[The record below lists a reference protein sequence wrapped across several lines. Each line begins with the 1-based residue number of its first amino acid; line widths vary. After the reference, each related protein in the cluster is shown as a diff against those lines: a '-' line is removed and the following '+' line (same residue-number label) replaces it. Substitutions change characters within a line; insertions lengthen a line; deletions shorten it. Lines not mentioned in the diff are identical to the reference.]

1 MVEHNCF
8 LCALEL
14 QKSERPPWRMLQSGA
29 FRLRRLSSY
38 CLWNSVTS
46 GLLILPMFWGLWK
59 KSGNWGDASESR
71 SASWPLPP
79 TRRTETGV
87 TSPACGVGWRASC
100 PEPACTSGSWSLRVW
115 VFGWLHACL
124 IPSVVGQGKLP
135 LGLTSENAKKTK
147 DSLLSLFS
155 SLFLA
160 PLFVVLRMEKL
171 LPLHSLPKNHNHFLF
186 CLSFTDQFCSLSTVC
201 TFGCVL
207 VSYLLGS
214 QSCQLCCS
222 PCICHPLWN
231 ILCCLLLW
239 VVSI

>member
-1 MVEHNCF
+1 MLVKQRHIRIVDLAHVLGFVEEVRH
-8 LCALEL
+8 
-14 QKSERPPWRMLQSGA
+14 
-29 FRLRRLSSY
+29 
-38 CLWNSVTS
+38 
-46 GLLILPMFWGLWK
+46 WG
-59 KSGNWGDASESR
+59 NASESQ

-79 TRRTETGV
+79 TRRMETEV
-87 TSPACGVGWRASC
+87 TSPARGLGWRASC
-100 PEPACTSGSWSLRVW
+100 PEPTCTSGSWSLLVS

-124 IPSVVGQGKLP
+124 IPSVIGQGKLP

-160 PLFVVLRMEKL
+160 LLFVVLRMEKL
-171 LPLHSLPKNHNHFLF
+171 LPLHSPSKNHNHFLF

-239 VVSI
+239 VVSIQSPCRQGLGKNIFKIHISFSELHLFSLKAHSVLS